1 MSFFRKKP
9 AQAEQKK
16 TVAQVLDHHM
26 SRYASAYTTHRYM
39 MTLLICLGLIVSAD
53 NFFFKDMTPSDN
65 HIAVIRIAGDISAS
79 NKSGSAE
86 QFSKAFKTAVEN
98 KHAKAVLITA
108 NSGGGSPVM
117 SEGINAVIAD
127 YKAARAASPNEK
139 TMPKIYV
146 SIQDMCA
153 SACLASIASADVI
166 TAHRNSIVGSIGV
179 RMDSFGVDGLLSKL
193 GVERQVLTSG
203 SHKDLLD
210 PYRTMTSDEKEFIKA
225 EIMKPL
231 HDNFIQ
237 LMKDARGAKLK
248 DDPLLFTGMVWAGQ
262 KALDIGLVDEV
273 ITTTQLEEQ
282 LKKKLGVTELK
293 VVQKEG
299 FSLMN
304 LVKSSMTDAFSLAL
318 QETMSAQEQTNFK

>member
-1 MSFFRKKP
+1 MFFLKKKT

-16 TVAQVLDHHM
+16 SVAQVLDYHM
-26 SRYASAYTTHRYM
+26 NRYTAAYTTYKYI
-39 MTLLICLGLIVSAD
+39 MTLFICLALIVSAD

-127 YKAARAASPNEK
+127 YKAARSASPNEK
-139 TMPKIYV
+139 SMPKIYV

-203 SHKDLLD
+203 THKDLLD
-210 PYRTMTSDEKEFIKA
+210 PYRTMTTDEKEFIKT

-248 DDPLLFTGMVWAGQ
+248 NDPLLFTGMVWTGQ
-262 KALDIGLVDEV
+262 RAVDIGLVDEV
-273 ITTTQLEEQ
+273 ITTTQLEVKLQKE
-282 LKKKLGVTELK
+282 LGVSELK

-318 QETMSAQEQTNFK
+318 NGALSAQEVTDFK